1 MRGCLLLYGRKIE
14 YVVGKNKAFVER
26 YVRIYEL
33 TSFQCLG
40 ISIFVTRFEKIERTA
55 KLFINQFYYSMKKKI
70 YGALVLGSLLL
81 SGGMVSCSDYDDDI
95 NSLNE
100 RVDGIE
106 KTLADLKAKIEAG
119 AVITKVENTSNGVK
133 VTLSNGESFELTNGK
148 NGADGADGK
157 PGSTVSVDSE
167 GYWTIDGE
175 RVTVG
180 GKPIKAEGEK
190 GDQGEAGTPGE
201 DGKDGKWYEPNED
214 GFWYECAYNEEGE
227 VVKTK
232 TENQWVP
239 ATDEGVRVV
248 YNPDEGYMLIYG
260 AEGTDEAIRID
271 ITSDLKSLAVIPYV
285 LDKETNYPLTFFYNI
300 MGSDVTF
307 GDIEKGEGSAN
318 VNISVATSTKA
329 KAHYR
334 LNPANANTQDWTW
347 SMIDRVVARAAGDN
361 NELLT
366 VANTEKKDGELIVTL
381 KSNKSLEDLANEP
394 LFKEHAIAAL
404 QGTNK
409 DTKEVITSDYIK
421 VSSKDL
427 RLFSI
432 ITGYDLASGDIF
444 KLPFAGEEINP
455 AYDSRTPDFKFVYTE
470 SLDLNP
476 LIKTWAE
483 EVVSAANIP
492 AMVDDMVDAGELKY
506 EFTLPAEYKLGGNQT
521 NQQDFVTLE
530 GSVLKVNTNKYPNGT
545 GAIGGTPIVWV
556 RALVNNK
563 TIATAVIKVVI
574 LKEDQ
579 VEKPAHVVT
588 VDPISLEYSNI
599 KAGKVE
605 NKFTWDAMRKV
616 YDDLK
621 ISREEFIQ
629 HYKKYTITDNNGTPA
644 WGGFI
649 NGVGLYNWSDGQVG
663 TQTNAIEMVFDP
675 TQVPSNVEDGL
686 IKITY
691 MPDNTYAYA
700 PIVIEFPYTVSHKH
714 QLWPNFNDQFVQNDI
729 ALIKGQ
735 TINGVWTQ
743 EVEISEHFANLDSY
757 KPEGNHGD
765 PRLVIEDVDANL
777 TLTGSK
783 LHDQTLK
790 LSSEI
795 VGASLDVPAK
805 IVETL
810 ANGEVICVKEY
821 TIRFVNPFTMV
832 AKDVKL
838 EAVFPGKMDEE
849 AINYTVKDKENKE
862 VINSQGKV
870 TAYGKQEYGLTDGDV
885 TVTYS
890 EGVDWASFGVNNDG
904 TNKLTMDKNVP
915 SIKWENKGTALVKPV
930 KTTYTAKVTVK
941 GIAIMTD
948 EGAVTVTE
956 TDM

>member
-1 MRGCLLLYGRKIE
+1 MSKDTYEYTNRQALIGASYLFLSHDLRKQ
-14 YVVGKNKAFVER
+14 N
-26 YVRIYEL
+26 EL
-33 TSFQCLG
+33 
-40 ISIFVTRFEKIERTA
+40 RNY
-55 KLFINQFYYSMKKKI
+55 FINQFYYSMKKKI

-148 NGADGADGK
+148 DGADGADGK

-167 GYWTIDGE
+167 GYWTIDGN

-201 DGKDGKWYEPNED
+201 DGQDGKDGKWYEPNED

-232 TENQWVP
+232 TENQWIP

-285 LDKETNYPLTFFYNI
+285 LDKETNYPLAFFYNI

-307 GDIEKGEGSAN
+307 GDIAKGEGNAN
-318 VNISVATSTKA
+318 VNISVATSTNA

-381 KSNKSLEDLANEP
+381 KSNKSLEGLADEA

-427 RLFSI
+427 KLFSI
-432 ITGYDLASGDIF
+432 ITGYDQVTGDVF
-444 KLPFAGEEINP
+444 KLPLAGEEVNP
-455 AYDSRTPDFKFVYTE
+455 SYESRIPDFKFVYTE

-521 NQQDFVTLE
+521 NQQDFVSLE
-530 GSVLKVNTNKYPNGT
+530 GSVLKVNANKYPNGT

-579 VEKPAHVVT
+579 SEKPAHVVT

-599 KAGKVE
+599 VATKIE

-621 ISREEFIQ
+621 ISRDEFVQ
-629 HYKKYTITDNNGTPA
+629 HYTVNKPIITDKNGTPA
-644 WGGFI
+644 WGGYV
-649 NGVGLYNWSDGQVG
+649 NGVGLFNWSDGDMS
-663 TQTNAIEMVFDP
+663 THTNAIEMVFDP

-714 QLWPNFNDQFVQNDI
+714 VSFPAFNPQYVNENNI
-729 ALIKGQ
+729 
-735 TINGVWTQ
+735 V
-743 EVEISEHFANLDSY
+743 EVRGDVVGGNWSMSTEIREHFLMDEYEAD
-757 KPEGNHGD
+757 GNHVK
-765 PRLVIEDVDANL
+765 LYAVADAERVGAQL
-777 TLTGSK
+777 TDT
-783 LHDQTLK
+783 DNIYYQTLRFVRP
-790 LSSEI
+790 I
-795 VGASLDVPAK
+795 TDAYVDVPVRIIAEK
-805 IVETL
+805 
-810 ANGEVICVKEY
+810 ANGEKDCVMSYVVRFLNHFEITAVTMPTLTEDASGKAISGEVKY
-821 TIRFVNPFTMV
+821 TIKERFDKKRALVNNSVFNATV
-832 AKDVKL
+832 AAEYGIKESDIEAVYTQGLNDKGQNWTEEFGFNIYNGIKLSLIDNGNGVATIKWDNAGSALNKDV
-838 EAVFPGKMDEE
+838 
-849 AINYTVKDKENKE
+849 
-862 VINSQGKV
+862 
-870 TAYGKQEYGLTDGDV
+870 
-885 TVTYS
+885 
-890 EGVDWASFGVNNDG
+890 
-904 TNKLTMDKNVP
+904 
-915 SIKWENKGTALVKPV
+915 
-930 KTTYTAKVTVK
+930 TAKLNLQVAIEGISVLNSTDNVVTVK
-941 GIAIMTD
+941 KLK
-948 EGAVTVTE
+948 
-956 TDM
+956 